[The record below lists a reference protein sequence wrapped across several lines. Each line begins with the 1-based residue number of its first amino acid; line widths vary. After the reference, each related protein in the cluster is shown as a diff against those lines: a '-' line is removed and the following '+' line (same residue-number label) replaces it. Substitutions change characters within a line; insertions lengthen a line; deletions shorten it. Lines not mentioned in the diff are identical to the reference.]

1 MHTCNCRAEN
11 KAAGKESPGGKGVNS
26 YRGDL
31 SRCGGKAN
39 SSGGRARQTYF
50 SPKTISASLKSF
62 FTKAWSSLGQITSTN
77 NGALFGRKINEIIL
91 AAGEKNLG
99 ITQHSIAVDV
109 FRRGAAQLGPT
120 ADVGPPET
128 TRLHKDIFALI

>member
-1 MHTCNCRAEN
+1 MREGRHKRQYAAPPRAMTARGGALFLRWNKADGAHTRNYCAEN

-39 SSGGRARQTYF
+39 SSGGRANSSGGRARQTYF

-62 FTKAWSSLGQITSTN
+62 FTNSWSSLGQITSTSPCS
-77 NGALFGRKINEIIL
+77 ATKKPSRPRITARFSAGR
-91 AAGEKNLG
+91 
-99 ITQHSIAVDV
+99 
-109 FRRGAAQLGPT
+109 
-120 ADVGPPET
+120 
-128 TRLHKDIFALI
+128 